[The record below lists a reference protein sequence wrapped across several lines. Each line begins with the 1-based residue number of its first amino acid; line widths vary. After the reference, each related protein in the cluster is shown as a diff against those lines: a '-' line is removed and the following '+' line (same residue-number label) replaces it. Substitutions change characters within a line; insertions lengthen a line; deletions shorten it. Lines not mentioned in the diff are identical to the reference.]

1 MKNLLFLLLGAFL
14 CTSVLASELWSD
26 AVAFDGSDTSSTIT
40 LLTTDQ
46 IFYSSA
52 LANGE
57 PRSLTLTATDTVDS
71 TKVASLFSDDSK
83 TAVEGTA
90 SWNYEDSEYDDFSKS
105 DIYQLKE
112 TIVTSE
118 GTLNLTRNVR
128 ILPEPAC
135 FVLFAILGG
144 LLLARRKSALMLL
157 FITVASIGVFADV
170 TVASVSA
177 QQAWPFKRSVV
188 INYTLTSDNQSAMP
202 VFAVDFY
209 GTFDDGATIF
219 KLNERGTLEKDG
231 ANGVL
236 FEAGTHKVIWN
247 PASDL
252 TLKSSNLKIKVS
264 ATDVTSTATY
274 LVFDLTT
281 SSVRA
286 SSTGPDLDSDD
297 CRKTELWMRRIEP
310 GTFTMGSPSGELGRD
325 TDETQH
331 SVTITE
337 PYYIG
342 VFETTQKQFEYVT
355 GRKNLPVVHSGDTL
369 PAEYLCYNDLRGD
382 TKGAQWPKNHEVDVT
397 YLTKTNF
404 FFAIRNKFSNN
415 FLFDLPTEAQWEFAC
430 RAETTTAWNNGTDIT
445 NVEEDQEL
453 SKLAWYFYTDGN
465 LTHKGGT
472 KTGNAWGLY
481 DMHGNVWEW
490 CLDWHASFDSTSVTD
505 PKGAATGTT
514 RVLKSGSY
522 HKFAQYCRSAE
533 RDGEHAPTYAG
544 DDNFGFR
551 VTIHPPAKTYM
562 VVDLSGGTG
571 ASSYPV
577 SYLSSVPE
585 GGWGNE
591 YKTTKLVL
599 RLVQPG
605 TFTMGSPSTET
616 GRDTSANG
624 ELQHDVTLT
633 KPYYVGIFETT
644 QRQYE
649 LIKGTNPADL
659 NIGPKY
665 PVEQVTYDMIR
676 GNDQG
681 ANWPANNN
689 VDSTSFMGVLRAKTG
704 LTFDLPTE
712 AQWEYACRAT
722 TTTALNSGKNLTDAI
737 VCDEMKEVGRYTHNT
752 NDGKGNNFVEP
763 GQYLVNNWGI
773 FDMHGNL
780 AELCLDYYADYS
792 SSAAVTDPKGPST
805 GTLRVKRGGSW
816 QDIASEC
823 RSARRVGVD
832 SNFHNQGIGF
842 RVVVEQ

>member
-1 MKNLLFLLLGAFL
+1 MKNLFLLLFSALL
-14 CTSVLASELWSD
+14 CTTVLASELWSD

-52 LANGE
+52 LADGD
-57 PRSLTLTATDTVDS
+57 PRSLELTATDTLDS
-71 TKVASLFSDDSK
+71 TKVAELFYDNSQ

-90 SWNYEDSEYDDFSKS
+90 SWNYEAPAYDNFSKS
-105 DIYQLKE
+105 DVYELKE

-118 GTLNLTRNVR
+118 GTEVLTRNVR

-135 FVLFAILGG
+135 FVLFAILSG
-144 LLLARRKSALMLL
+144 LLLARRKGALMLL
-157 FITVASIGVFADV
+157 VLTVASVGAFADV
-170 TVASVSA
+170 TVTSVTA
-177 QQAWPFKRSVV
+177 KQAWPFKRSVV
-188 INYTLTSDNQSAMP
+188 INYTLESNTQGAT
-202 VFAVDFY
+202 VFSVDFY
-209 GTFDDGATIF
+209 GTFDDGETTF
-219 KLNERGTLEKDG
+219 KLSDRGTLEKDG
-231 ANGVL
+231 ANGLL
-236 FEAGTHKVIWN
+236 FSAGTHKVIWT

-264 ATDVTSTATY
+264 ATDITSEATY
-274 LVFDLTT
+274 L
-281 SSVRA
+281 
-286 SSTGPDLDSDD
+286 
-297 CRKTELWMRRIEP
+297 
-310 GTFTMGSPSGELGRD
+310 
-325 TDETQH
+325 
-331 SVTITE
+331 
-337 PYYIG
+337 
-342 VFETTQKQFEYVT
+342 
-355 GRKNLPVVHSGDTL
+355 
-369 PAEYLCYNDLRGD
+369 
-382 TKGAQWPKNHEVDVT
+382 
-397 YLTKTNF
+397 
-404 FFAIRNKFSNN
+404 
-415 FLFDLPTEAQWEFAC
+415 
-430 RAETTTAWNNGTDIT
+430 
-445 NVEEDQEL
+445 
-453 SKLAWYFYTDGN
+453 
-465 LTHKGGT
+465 
-472 KTGNAWGLY
+472 
-481 DMHGNVWEW
+481 
-490 CLDWHASFDSTSVTD
+490 
-505 PKGAATGTT
+505 
-514 RVLKSGSY
+514 
-522 HKFAQYCRSAE
+522 
-533 RDGEHAPTYAG
+533 
-544 DDNFGFR
+544 
-551 VTIHPPAKTYM
+551 
-562 VVDLSGGTG
+562 VVDLSGGTS
-571 ASSYPV
+571 ASSFPV

-585 GGWGNE
+585 GGWGDE
-591 YKTTKLVL
+591 YKTTKLAL
-599 RLVQPG
+599 RLVEPG

-676 GNDQG
+676 GNKQG

-689 VDSTSFMGVLRAKTG
+689 VDSTSFMGILRAKTG

-722 TTTALNSGKNLTDAI
+722 TTTALNSGKNLTNAI

-792 SSAAVTDPKGPST
+792 GSAAVTDPKGPST

>member
-1 MKNLLFLLLGAFL
+1 MKNLFLFLFSAFL
-14 CTSVLASELWSD
+14 CTTVLASELWSG
-26 AVAFDGSDTSSTIT
+26 AVSFDGSDTSSTIT

-52 LANGE
+52 LADGE
-57 PRSLTLTATDTVDS
+57 PVSLELTATDTSDS
-71 TKVASLFSDDSK
+71 TKVAELFYDDSR
-83 TAVEGTA
+83 TAMEGTA
-90 SWNYEDSEYDDFSKS
+90 SWNYKDSEYADFPSS
-105 DIYQLKE
+105 DVYQLKE

-118 GTLNLTRNVR
+118 GTQNLTRNVR

-135 FVLFAILGG
+135 LVLFAILGG
-144 LLLARRKSALMLL
+144 LFLARRKGALMLL
-157 FITVASIGVFADV
+157 VLTVASVGAFADV
-170 TVASVSA
+170 TVTSVTA

-188 INYTLTSDNQSAMP
+188 INYTLESDAQGAT

-209 GTFDDGATIF
+209 GTFDNGETIF
-219 KLNERGTLEKDG
+219 DLKDRGTLEKEG
-231 ANGVL
+231 ASGVL
-236 FEAGTHKVIWN
+236 FSAGTHKVIWN

-252 TLKSSNLKIKVS
+252 NIKSSNLKIKVE
-264 ATDVTSTATY
+264 AEEVTSEATY
-274 LVFDLTT
+274 L
-281 SSVRA
+281 
-286 SSTGPDLDSDD
+286 
-297 CRKTELWMRRIEP
+297 
-310 GTFTMGSPSGELGRD
+310 
-325 TDETQH
+325 
-331 SVTITE
+331 
-337 PYYIG
+337 
-342 VFETTQKQFEYVT
+342 
-355 GRKNLPVVHSGDTL
+355 
-369 PAEYLCYNDLRGD
+369 
-382 TKGAQWPKNHEVDVT
+382 
-397 YLTKTNF
+397 
-404 FFAIRNKFSNN
+404 
-415 FLFDLPTEAQWEFAC
+415 
-430 RAETTTAWNNGTDIT
+430 
-445 NVEEDQEL
+445 
-453 SKLAWYFYTDGN
+453 
-465 LTHKGGT
+465 
-472 KTGNAWGLY
+472 
-481 DMHGNVWEW
+481 
-490 CLDWHASFDSTSVTD
+490 
-505 PKGAATGTT
+505 
-514 RVLKSGSY
+514 
-522 HKFAQYCRSAE
+522 
-533 RDGEHAPTYAG
+533 
-544 DDNFGFR
+544 
-551 VTIHPPAKTYM
+551 
-562 VVDLSGGTG
+562 VVDLSGGTS
-571 ASSYPV
+571 ASSFPV

-585 GGWGNE
+585 GGWSDE
-591 YKTTKLVL
+591 YKTTKLAL

-624 ELQHDVTLT
+624 EIQHDVTLT

-676 GNDQG
+676 GDNQG

-722 TTTALNSGKNLTDAI
+722 TTTALNSGKDLSDSIKCN
-737 VCDEMKEVGRYTHNT
+737 EMKEAGRYTHDT

-792 SSAAVTDPKGPST
+792 GSAAVTDPKGPST

-832 SNFHNQGIGF
+832 SNFHNQGTGF

>member
-1 MKNLLFLLLGAFL
+1 LGALF

-26 AVAFDGSDTSSTIT
+26 AVTFDGSDTSSTIT
-40 LLTTDQ
+40 LLTTDK

-52 LANGE
+52 LAGGD

-71 TKVASLFSDDSK
+71 TKVASLFSDNSK

-90 SWNYEDSEYDDFSKS
+90 SWNYEDSEYNDFSKS

-144 LLLARRKSALMLL
+144 LLLARRKGALMLL
-157 FITVASIGVFADV
+157 VLTVASVGAFADV
-170 TVASVSA
+170 TVTSVTA
-177 QQAWPFKRSVV
+177 KQAWPFKRSVV

-281 SSVRA
+281 FSVRA
-286 SSTGPDLDSDD
+286 SSTGPNITSDD
-297 CRKTELWMRRIEP
+297 CRTSELWMRRIEP
-310 GTFTMGSPSGELGRD
+310 GNFQMGSPSGELGRD

-415 FLFDLPTEAQWEFAC
+415 FLFDLPTEAQWEYAC
-430 RAETTTAWNNGTDIT
+430 RAGTTKAWNNGKDIT
-445 NVEEDQEL
+445 NAEVDPEL
-453 SKLAWYFYTDGN
+453 DNLAWYRHTDGVW
-465 LTHKGGT
+465 THTVGT
-472 KTGNAWGLY
+472 KTVNDWGLY

-490 CLDWHASFDSTSVTD
+490 CLDWYADYDGNAVTD
-505 PKGAATGTT
+505 PKGPTTGIE
-514 RVLKSGSY
+514 RVLRSGSY
-522 HKFAQYCRSAE
+522 YQPAEECRSANRE
-533 RDGEHAPTYAG
+533 GHFAPDYSG
-544 DDNFGFR
+544 NDNFGFR
-551 VTIHPPAKTYM
+551 IALLPPVKKYM

-591 YKTTKLVL
+591 YKATKLVL

-605 TFTMGSPSTET
+605 TFTMGSPSGEI
-616 GRDTSANG
+616 GRDTSATG
-624 ELQHDVTLT
+624 ELQHQVTLT
-633 KPYYVGIFETT
+633 KPYYIGIFEMT
-644 QRQYE
+644 QGQYKC
-649 LIKGTNPADL
+649 ITGNNPADRVIAL
-659 NIGPKY
+659 DH
-665 PVEQVTYDMIR
+665 PVNEVSYDMIR
-676 GNDQG
+676 GTNQG
-681 ANWPANNN
+681 QNWPADNN
-689 VDSTSFMGVLRAKTG
+689 VDSDSFIGVLRNKTG
-704 LTFDLPTE
+704 LVFDLPTE
-712 AQWEYACRAT
+712 AQWEYACRAE
-722 TTTALNSGKNLTDAI
+722 TTTALNSGKDLTNAT
-737 VCDEMKEVGRYTHNT
+737 VCPNMAEVGRYTHNT
-752 NDGKGNNFVEP
+752 TDGKGNYFVAP

-773 FDMHGNL
+773 YDMHGNL
-780 AELCLDYYADYS
+780 AELCLDYYAGYS
-792 SSAAVTDPKGPST
+792 ADSQTDPKGSST
-805 GTLRVKRGGSW
+805 GPLRVKRGGSW
-816 QDIASEC
+816 EDIASEC

-832 SNFHNQGIGF
+832 SNYSHQGFGF

>member
-1 MKNLLFLLLGAFL
+1 MKNLLFLLLGALF

-71 TKVASLFSDDSK
+71 MKIASLFSDDSK

-90 SWNYEDSEYDDFSKS
+90 SWNYEDSKYDDFSKS

-144 LLLARRKSALMLL
+144 LLIARRKGALTLLVLTIASA
-157 FITVASIGVFADV
+157 GVFADV
-170 TVASVSA
+170 TVTSVTA

-188 INYTLTSDNQSAMP
+188 INYTLTSNTQSAMP

-209 GTFDDGATIF
+209 GTFDDGETVF
-219 KLNERGTLEKDG
+219 KLSDRGTLEKDG

-236 FEAGTHKVIWN
+236 FEAGTHKVIWT
-247 PASDL
+247 PAANL
-252 TLKSSNLKIKVS
+252 TLKSNNLKIKVS

-281 SSVRA
+281 FSVRA
-286 SSTGPDLDSDD
+286 SSTGPDLTSDD
-297 CRKTELWMRRIEP
+297 CRTRELWMRRIEP
-310 GTFTMGSPSGELGRD
+310 GNFQMGSPSGELGRD

-404 FFAIRNKFSNN
+404 FFAIRNKFSGN

-430 RAETTTAWNNGTDIT
+430 RAGTTTAWNNGEDIT
-445 NVEEDQEL
+445 NVGEDQEL
-453 SKLAWYFYTDGN
+453 SKLAWYYYTDGN

-551 VTIHPPAKTYM
+551 VAIHPPAKTYM
-562 VVDLSGGTG
+562 VVDLSGGTS
-571 ASSYPV
+571 ATSYPV
-577 SYLSSVPE
+577 SYMSSVPE
-585 GGWGNE
+585 GGWGDE

-599 RLVQPG
+599 RLIEPG
-605 TFTMGSPSTET
+605 TFTMGSPTTET
-616 GRDTSANG
+616 GRDHNHPNRET
-624 ELQHDVTLT
+624 QHTVTLT
-633 KPYYVGIFETT
+633 KPYYIGIFETT

-665 PVEQVTYDMIR
+665 PVEQVSYDMIR
-676 GNDQG
+676 GSVQG
-681 ANWPANNN
+681 KNWPTDNK
-689 VDSTSFMGVLRAKTG
+689 VDSDSFMGVMRAKTD

-712 AQWEYACRAT
+712 AQWEYACRAET
-722 TTTALNSGKNLTDAI
+722 NTALNSGKNLTSRT
-737 VCDEMKEVGRYTHNT
+737 VCPNMAEVGRYTHNT
-752 NDGKGNNFVEP
+752 NDGKGNNYTKP
-763 GQYLVNNWGI
+763 GLYMANNWGI
-773 FDMHGNL
+773 FDTHGNL
-780 AELCLDYYADYS
+780 YELCLDWVDDFS
-792 SSAAVTDPKGPST
+792 SSAQTDPVGPAS
-805 GTLRVKRGGSW
+805 GSGRAIRGGGW
-816 QDIASEC
+816 TCQAEEC
-823 RSARRVGVD
+823 RAASRVPVD
-832 SNFHNQGIGF
+832 SNNHAQNIGF

>member
-1 MKNLLFLLLGAFL
+1 MKNLFLLLFSALL
-14 CTSVLASELWSD
+14 CTTVLASELWSD

-52 LANGE
+52 LADGD
-57 PRSLTLTATDTVDS
+57 PRSLELTATDTLDS
-71 TKVASLFSDDSK
+71 TKVAELFYDNSQ

-90 SWNYEDSEYDDFSKS
+90 SWNYEAPAYDNFSKS
-105 DIYQLKE
+105 DVYELKE

-118 GTLNLTRNVR
+118 GTEVLARNVR

-144 LLLARRKSALMLL
+144 LLLARRKGALMLL
-157 FITVASIGVFADV
+157 VLTVASVGAFADV
-170 TVASVSA
+170 TVTSVTA
-177 QQAWPFKRSVV
+177 KQAWPFKRSVV
-188 INYTLTSDNQSAMP
+188 INYTLESNTQGAT
-202 VFAVDFY
+202 VFSVDFY
-209 GTFDDGATIF
+209 GTFDDGETTF
-219 KLNERGTLEKDG
+219 KLSDRGTLEKDG
-231 ANGVL
+231 ANGLL
-236 FEAGTHKVIWN
+236 FSAGTHKVIWT
-247 PASDL
+247 PSSDL

-264 ATDVTSTATY
+264 AADITSEATY
-274 LVFDLTT
+274 L
-281 SSVRA
+281 
-286 SSTGPDLDSDD
+286 
-297 CRKTELWMRRIEP
+297 
-310 GTFTMGSPSGELGRD
+310 
-325 TDETQH
+325 
-331 SVTITE
+331 
-337 PYYIG
+337 
-342 VFETTQKQFEYVT
+342 
-355 GRKNLPVVHSGDTL
+355 
-369 PAEYLCYNDLRGD
+369 
-382 TKGAQWPKNHEVDVT
+382 
-397 YLTKTNF
+397 
-404 FFAIRNKFSNN
+404 
-415 FLFDLPTEAQWEFAC
+415 
-430 RAETTTAWNNGTDIT
+430 
-445 NVEEDQEL
+445 
-453 SKLAWYFYTDGN
+453 
-465 LTHKGGT
+465 
-472 KTGNAWGLY
+472 
-481 DMHGNVWEW
+481 
-490 CLDWHASFDSTSVTD
+490 
-505 PKGAATGTT
+505 
-514 RVLKSGSY
+514 
-522 HKFAQYCRSAE
+522 
-533 RDGEHAPTYAG
+533 
-544 DDNFGFR
+544 
-551 VTIHPPAKTYM
+551 

-585 GGWGNE
+585 GGWGDE
-591 YKTTKLVL
+591 YKTTKLAL
-599 RLVQPG
+599 RLVEPG

-681 ANWPANNN
+681 ANWPTDNN

-780 AELCLDYYADYS
+780 SELCLDYYADYS
-792 SSAAVTDPKGPST
+792 GSAAVTDPKGPST

>member
-1 MKNLLFLLLGAFL
+1 MKKLFLLLFSAFL
-14 CTSVLASELWSD
+14 CTTVLASELWSG
-26 AVAFDGSDTSSTIT
+26 AVSFDGSDTSSTIT

-52 LANGE
+52 LADGE
-57 PRSLTLTATDTVDS
+57 PVSLELTATDTSDS
-71 TKVASLFSDDSK
+71 TKLAELFYDDSR

-90 SWNYEDSEYDDFSKS
+90 SWNYKDSEYADFPSS
-105 DIYQLKE
+105 DVYQLKE

-118 GTLNLTRNVR
+118 GTQNLTRNVR
-128 ILPEPAC
+128 ILPEPVC

-144 LLLARRKSALMLL
+144 FLIARRKSALMLVVL
-157 FITVASIGVFADV
+157 AVASASVFADV
-170 TVASVSA
+170 TVTSVTA

-188 INYTLTSDNQSAMP
+188 INYTLTSDTQSALP

-209 GTFDDGATIF
+209 GTFDDGETTF
-219 KLNERGTLEKDG
+219 KLNEHGTLEKDG
-231 ANGVL
+231 ASGVL
-236 FEAGTHKVIWN
+236 FSAGTHKVIWN

-252 TLKSSNLKIKVS
+252 NIKSSNLKIKVE
-264 ATDVTSTATY
+264 AEEVTSESTY
-274 LVFDLTT
+274 L
-281 SSVRA
+281 
-286 SSTGPDLDSDD
+286 
-297 CRKTELWMRRIEP
+297 
-310 GTFTMGSPSGELGRD
+310 
-325 TDETQH
+325 
-331 SVTITE
+331 
-337 PYYIG
+337 
-342 VFETTQKQFEYVT
+342 
-355 GRKNLPVVHSGDTL
+355 
-369 PAEYLCYNDLRGD
+369 
-382 TKGAQWPKNHEVDVT
+382 
-397 YLTKTNF
+397 
-404 FFAIRNKFSNN
+404 
-415 FLFDLPTEAQWEFAC
+415 
-430 RAETTTAWNNGTDIT
+430 
-445 NVEEDQEL
+445 
-453 SKLAWYFYTDGN
+453 
-465 LTHKGGT
+465 
-472 KTGNAWGLY
+472 
-481 DMHGNVWEW
+481 
-490 CLDWHASFDSTSVTD
+490 
-505 PKGAATGTT
+505 
-514 RVLKSGSY
+514 
-522 HKFAQYCRSAE
+522 
-533 RDGEHAPTYAG
+533 
-544 DDNFGFR
+544 
-551 VTIHPPAKTYM
+551 
-562 VVDLSGGTG
+562 VVDLSGGTS
-571 ASSYPV
+571 ASSFPV
-577 SYLSSVPE
+577 SYLYSVPE
-585 GGWGNE
+585 GGWSDE

-624 ELQHDVTLT
+624 EIQHDVTLT

-665 PVEQVTYDMIR
+665 PVEQVSYDMIR

-704 LTFDLPTE
+704 LPFDLPTE

-722 TTTALNSGKNLTDAI
+722 TTTALNSGKDLTNAS
-737 VCDEMKEVGRYTHNT
+737 VCPNMAEVGRYTHNT
-752 NDGKGNNFVEP
+752 NYGKGNNFVEP

-792 SSAAVTDPKGPST
+792 GSAAVTDPKGPST

-832 SNFHNQGIGF
+832 SNFHNQGTGF

>member
-52 LANGE
+52 LADGE
-57 PRSLTLTATDTVDS
+57 PVSLELTATDTSDS
-71 TKVASLFSDDSK
+71 TKVAELFYDDSR

-90 SWNYEDSEYDDFSKS
+90 SWNYKDSEYADFPSG
-105 DIYQLKE
+105 DVYQLKE

-118 GTLNLTRNVR
+118 GTQNLTRNVR
-128 ILPEPAC
+128 ILPEPVC

-144 LLLARRKSALMLL
+144 LFLARRKGALMLL
-157 FITVASIGVFADV
+157 VLTVASLGAFANV
-170 TVASVSA
+170 TVTSVTA

-188 INYTLTSDNQSAMP
+188 INYTLESNTQGAT

-209 GTFDDGATIF
+209 GTFDNGETIF
-219 KLNERGTLEKDG
+219 DLKDRGTLEKEG
-231 ANGVL
+231 ASCVL
-236 FEAGTHKVIWN
+236 FSAGTHKVIWN

-252 TLKSSNLKIKVS
+252 NIKSSNLKIKVE
-264 ATDVTSTATY
+264 AEEVTSEATY
-274 LVFDLTT
+274 L
-281 SSVRA
+281 
-286 SSTGPDLDSDD
+286 
-297 CRKTELWMRRIEP
+297 
-310 GTFTMGSPSGELGRD
+310 
-325 TDETQH
+325 
-331 SVTITE
+331 
-337 PYYIG
+337 
-342 VFETTQKQFEYVT
+342 
-355 GRKNLPVVHSGDTL
+355 
-369 PAEYLCYNDLRGD
+369 
-382 TKGAQWPKNHEVDVT
+382 
-397 YLTKTNF
+397 
-404 FFAIRNKFSNN
+404 
-415 FLFDLPTEAQWEFAC
+415 
-430 RAETTTAWNNGTDIT
+430 
-445 NVEEDQEL
+445 
-453 SKLAWYFYTDGN
+453 
-465 LTHKGGT
+465 
-472 KTGNAWGLY
+472 
-481 DMHGNVWEW
+481 
-490 CLDWHASFDSTSVTD
+490 
-505 PKGAATGTT
+505 
-514 RVLKSGSY
+514 
-522 HKFAQYCRSAE
+522 
-533 RDGEHAPTYAG
+533 
-544 DDNFGFR
+544 
-551 VTIHPPAKTYM
+551 
-562 VVDLSGGTG
+562 VVDLSGGTS

-585 GGWGNE
+585 GGWSDE

-605 TFTMGSPSTET
+605 TFTMGSPTTEV

-633 KPYYVGIFETT
+633 KPYYIGIFETT

-649 LIKGTNPADL
+649 LITGSDPADL
-659 NIGPKY
+659 NIGQKY
-665 PVEQVTYDMIR
+665 PVEQVSYDMIR
-676 GNDQG
+676 GTTQG
-681 ANWPANNN
+681 KKWPENNN
-689 VDSTSFMGVLRAKTG
+689 VDSGSFMGILRAKTG

-722 TTTALNSGKNLTDAI
+722 TTTALNSGKDLTNAS
-737 VCDEMKEVGRYTHNT
+737 VCPNMAEVGRYTHNT

-792 SSAAVTDPKGPST
+792 GSAAVTDPKGPST

-832 SNFHNQGIGF
+832 SNFHNQGTGF

>member
-1 MKNLLFLLLGAFL
+1 MKKLFLLLFSAFL
-14 CTSVLASELWSD
+14 CTTVLASELWSG
-26 AVAFDGSDTSSTIT
+26 AVSFDGSDTSSTIT

-52 LANGE
+52 LADGE
-57 PRSLTLTATDTVDS
+57 PVSLELTATDTSDS
-71 TKVASLFSDDSK
+71 TKLAELFYDDSR

-90 SWNYEDSEYDDFSKS
+90 SWNYKDSEYADFPSS
-105 DIYQLKE
+105 DVYQLKE

-118 GTLNLTRNVR
+118 GTQNLTRNVR
-128 ILPEPAC
+128 ILPEPVC

-144 LLLARRKSALMLL
+144 FLIARRKSALMLVVL
-157 FITVASIGVFADV
+157 AVASASVFADV
-170 TVASVSA
+170 TVTSVTA

-188 INYTLTSDNQSAMP
+188 INYTLTSDTQSALP

-209 GTFDDGATIF
+209 GTFDDGETTF
-219 KLNERGTLEKDG
+219 KLNEHGTLEKDG
-231 ANGVL
+231 ASGVL
-236 FEAGTHKVIWN
+236 FSAGTHKVIWN

-252 TLKSSNLKIKVS
+252 NIKSSNLKIKVE
-264 ATDVTSTATY
+264 AEEVTSESTY
-274 LVFDLTT
+274 L
-281 SSVRA
+281 
-286 SSTGPDLDSDD
+286 
-297 CRKTELWMRRIEP
+297 
-310 GTFTMGSPSGELGRD
+310 
-325 TDETQH
+325 
-331 SVTITE
+331 
-337 PYYIG
+337 
-342 VFETTQKQFEYVT
+342 
-355 GRKNLPVVHSGDTL
+355 
-369 PAEYLCYNDLRGD
+369 
-382 TKGAQWPKNHEVDVT
+382 
-397 YLTKTNF
+397 
-404 FFAIRNKFSNN
+404 
-415 FLFDLPTEAQWEFAC
+415 
-430 RAETTTAWNNGTDIT
+430 
-445 NVEEDQEL
+445 
-453 SKLAWYFYTDGN
+453 
-465 LTHKGGT
+465 
-472 KTGNAWGLY
+472 
-481 DMHGNVWEW
+481 
-490 CLDWHASFDSTSVTD
+490 
-505 PKGAATGTT
+505 
-514 RVLKSGSY
+514 
-522 HKFAQYCRSAE
+522 
-533 RDGEHAPTYAG
+533 
-544 DDNFGFR
+544 
-551 VTIHPPAKTYM
+551 
-562 VVDLSGGTG
+562 VVDLSGGTS
-571 ASSYPV
+571 ASSFPV
-577 SYLSSVPE
+577 SYLYSVPE
-585 GGWGNE
+585 GGWSDE

-624 ELQHDVTLT
+624 EIQHDVTLT

-665 PVEQVTYDMIR
+665 PVEQVSYDMIR

-704 LTFDLPTE
+704 LPFDLPTE

-722 TTTALNSGKNLTDAI
+722 TTTALNSGKDLTNAS
-737 VCDEMKEVGRYTHNT
+737 VCPNMAEVGRYTHNT

-792 SSAAVTDPKGPST
+792 GSAAVTDPKGPST

-832 SNFHNQGIGF
+832 SNFHNQGTGF